1 MLGNF
6 GRVEKET
13 SKILDEL
20 KCNKGGYKSIETKTM
35 QMYYLN

>member
-1 MLGNF
+1 MIGNF

-20 KCNKGGYKSIETKTM
+20 KSNKAGGYKSIETKTM
-35 QMYYLN
+35 QMYSN